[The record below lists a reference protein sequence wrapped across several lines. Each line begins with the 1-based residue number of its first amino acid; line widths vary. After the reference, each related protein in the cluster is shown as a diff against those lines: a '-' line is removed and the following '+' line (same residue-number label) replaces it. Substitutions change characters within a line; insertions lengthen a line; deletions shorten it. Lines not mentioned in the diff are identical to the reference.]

1 MATFGYGLRLEGVKA
16 QCCNSTARDWQAE
29 EAGTR
34 RGAAGGAGSAP
45 AEVAPRGVAWRGAV
59 PRYASHADDGEG
71 VGLHAGRVAL
81 VISSNFLSGFNGMQQ
96 RAAQLAAALGKQGFA
111 LHFIA
116 LGNLSSTE
124 ECAAA
129 APAMVCHA
137 PGDYAAQYAGFL
149 AWARRR
155 RAVPSLLLLGF
166 TSLTLELSRALLRL
180 PASAFGR
187 WRRGGYDPSHA
198 PKAHRCLVM
207 RDWARRD
214 FPQAP
219 PRPPHPPPTP

>member
-1 MATFGYGLRLEGVKA
+1 
-16 QCCNSTARDWQAE
+16 
-29 EAGTR
+29 
-34 RGAAGGAGSAP
+34 
-45 AEVAPRGVAWRGAV
+45 
-59 PRYASHADDGEG
+59 

>member
-1 MATFGYGLRLEGVKA
+1 
-16 QCCNSTARDWQAE
+16 
-29 EAGTR
+29 
-34 RGAAGGAGSAP
+34 
-45 AEVAPRGVAWRGAV
+45 
-59 PRYASHADDGEG
+59 
-71 VGLHAGRVAL
+71 VAL

-111 LHFIA
+111 LHFIS
-116 LGNLSSTE
+116 LGRLNSTE
-124 ECAAA
+124 ECSAA
-129 APAMVCHA
+129 APAMVCHG
-137 PGDYAAQYAGFL
+137 PGEYTAQYEGFL

-155 RAVPSLLLLGF
+155 RAAPSLLLLGF

-219 PRPPHPPPTP
+219 HRPSHRPLHPTAPRAAPPLAPTRARLAHTAPRRNLPWPAFSAQAPPSCGKPSPLLTTPSSSSSSSPTTSTSSAHATY